1 MPAVILTA
9 GCSVTRIYHEVPP
22 SPEALS
28 EKNSFHVNQVEG
40 EQSALFG
47 KILIHELDQFPQ
59 LNYLAIFPEVSKT
72 NAAVLSAEVRRYSTN
87 DEEKTLTQTHIS
99 LVEHKV
105 LQENPSGLNVFRRTF
120 EFEEK
125 TYSERIIQRTS
136 DIEIAFK
143 VTNIAGDK
151 ILYFKVEN
159 ASIEQSYRGDE
170 NILLIPDSG
179 DAMIHLAQL
188 LIRKFLCKINPEQN

>member
-1 MPAVILTA
+1 MRFLISTFINQFFRISLRAALLPAVILTA
-9 GCSVTRIYHEVPP
+9 GCSVTRIYPEVPP
-22 SPEALS
+22 SLDALS
-28 EKNSFHVNQVEG
+28 EINSFHVDQVEG
-40 EQSALFG
+40 VQSALFG
-47 KILIHELDQFPQ
+47 IILIHELDQFPQ

-87 DEEKTLTQTHIS
+87 DEEKTLTQTRIS

-136 DIEIAFK
+136 DLEIE
-143 VTNIAGDK
+143 
-151 ILYFKVEN
+151 
-159 ASIEQSYRGDE
+159 S
-170 NILLIPDSG
+170 
-179 DAMIHLAQL
+179 
-188 LIRKFLCKINPEQN
+188 

>member
-1 MPAVILTA
+1 MRSAISLLSKMRFLISSFSNQFFRISLRSALLPAVILTA
-9 GCSVTRIYHEVPP
+9 GCSVTRIYYEVPP
-22 SPEALS
+22 SPDALS
-28 EKNSFHVNQVEG
+28 EINSFHVNNVKG
-40 EQSALFG
+40 VQSALFG
-47 KILIHELDQFPQ
+47 KILIHELDQIPQ

-72 NAAVLSAEVRRYSTN
+72 NAAILSAEVRRYSTN

-136 DIEIAFK
+136 DLE
-143 VTNIAGDK
+143 
-151 ILYFKVEN
+151 L
-159 ASIEQSYRGDE
+159 S
-170 NILLIPDSG
+170 LIHISEPRDRSLSRMPSS
-179 DAMIHLAQL
+179 A
-188 LIRKFLCKINPEQN
+188 